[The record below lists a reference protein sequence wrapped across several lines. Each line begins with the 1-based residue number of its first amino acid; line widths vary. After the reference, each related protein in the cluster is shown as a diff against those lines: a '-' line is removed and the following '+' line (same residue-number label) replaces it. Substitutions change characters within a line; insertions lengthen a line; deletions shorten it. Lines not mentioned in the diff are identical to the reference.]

1 MKSRKI
7 LTETCEEAGVYNNEI
22 VEEAEAKSLKELKK
36 RALRCRKSAMK
47 KKMNG
52 KRHPNL
58 LQKCRK
64 EIRLD
69 T

>member
-1 MKSRKI
+1 M
-7 LTETCEEAGVYNNEI
+7 TETCEEAGVYNNEI

-52 KRHPNL
+52 KKASESFT
-58 LQKCRK
+58 KCRK